1 MVYNT
6 SISMA
11 LSASEALLTR
21 ELSSVSDSREARVS
35 WRLLAGLQEVCFRK
49 VRDVGGHFEAT
60 KGG

>member
-1 MVYNT
+1 
-6 SISMA
+6 MA

-35 WRLLAGLQEVCFRK
+35 WRLLAGLQEIGLCE
-49 VRDVGGHFEAT
+49 VRDVGSHFEAA